1 MRLNMTKRHTVI
13 MLCALA
19 MATTVP
25 AIPAF
30 ANGNIPVKGQAIA
43 KGTAYGA
50 RSQSSDESKMR
61 DAAAHVQE
69 AFDKQDLNKLA
80 GLCTYPLTVSYK
92 NGDLVEVKNKQ
103 GFLALGSEIIFSR
116 AMRNA
121 VASTNVA
128 KLVSVGK
135 AGAQIGDD
143 CGLSLYKVGG
153 KWKAGYFYLDAAGS
167 SDQQAV
173 DISSLS
179 EMAEQIQKTFS
190 YKSLD
195 TLAMMCNYPMVMT
208 YANGTSQEIQ
218 TPDQLKALGED
229 KVFTDKLSKAI
240 DKAEVSKLKEVGN
253 AGVQMGGD
261 SGLNMYRFNGYW
273 KINQIYQ

>member
-1 MRLNMTKRHTVI
+1 MKELLLIAIGSALVNNVVLSQFLG
-13 MLCALA
+13 LCPFLG
-19 MATTVP
+19 V
-25 AIPAF
+25 
-30 ANGNIPVKGQAIA
+30 
-43 KGTAYGA
+43 
-50 RSQSSDESKMR
+50 SKK
-61 DAAAHVQE
+61 VE
-69 AFDKQDLNKLA
+69 TSA

-92 NGDLVEVKNKQ
+92 NGDLVEIKNKQ

-135 AGAQIGDD
+135 AGAQMGDD

-218 TPDQLKALGED
+218 TPAAGLTKHTEISICINRNHIIHSIHIVGFPCLD
-229 KVFTDKLSKAI
+229 KF
-240 DKAEVSKLKEVGN
+240 
-253 AGVQMGGD
+253 
-261 SGLNMYRFNGYW
+261 
-273 KINQIYQ
+273 